1 MNSLRLKLLLGILIL
16 TVLIMIQ
23 NSQMIEVN
31 FLLWSYKLP
40 LLTLSLLILLVGV
53 FLGYS
58 FSMWLHHRKD
68 ASKVA
73 PKNILFK

>member
-1 MNSLRLKLLLGILIL
+1 MNSLRLKLLLGILTL
-16 TVLIMIQ
+16 TVLIIIQ
-23 NSQMIEVN
+23 NSQIIKVN
-31 FLLWSYKLP
+31 FLLWSYELP
-40 LLTLSLLILLVGV
+40 LLTLSLLILLVGI

-58 FSMWLHHRKD
+58 FCMWLVHRKE